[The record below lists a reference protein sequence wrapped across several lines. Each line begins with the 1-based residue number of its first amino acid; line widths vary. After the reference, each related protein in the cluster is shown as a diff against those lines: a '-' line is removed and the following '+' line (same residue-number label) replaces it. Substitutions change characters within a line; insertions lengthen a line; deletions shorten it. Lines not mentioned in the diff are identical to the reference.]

1 MMRRALRRWGW
12 RGVKGALVRE
22 REIHRLL
29 SRERV
34 LGLTMIKG
42 TRWSADAQP

>member
-1 MMRRALRRWGW
+1 
-12 RGVKGALVRE
+12 VVRE

-29 SRERV
+29 TRERV

-42 TRWSADAQP
+42 TRWPGESAQA